1 MTMTRRTI
9 GVAVGALLA
18 GALLLGG
25 ASVALA
31 RGMTATPTGG
41 MMGSAGTSMMS
52 GSPGTGM
59 MSGAS
64 GGGMMGGGMMG
75 GASGGGMMGKGSQ
88 ATAPYDLRFMDDMIM
103 HHEGAIMSARMMISQ
118 SDHPELRDLARRIMT
133 GQQAQVDQ
141 MRAWIRQWYPG
152 KDAGPA
158 GMGSGSGGM
167 MGGGMMGGGMMGGG
181 MMGGDTSDH
190 MFLRM
195 MIPHHQ
201 IAIDMSRDA
210 LAQAQHP
217 LLKGLARSII
227 RDQSAQITEMEG
239 YLKAW
244 YGETSMRDLVGPMP
258 GMMSASRAV

>member
-1 MTMTRRTI
+1 MTMTRRTMA
-9 GVAVGALLA
+9 VAAGALLA

-25 ASVALA
+25 ASVTLA
-31 RGMTATPTGG
+31 RGMTAAPAGG
-41 MMGSAGTSMMS
+41 MMGNGAGS
-52 GSPGTGM
+52 GM
-59 MSGAS
+59 MGGSS
-64 GGGMMGGGMMG
+64 GGGMMGGSSGGMMSGSSGGMMG
-75 GASGGGMMGKGSQ
+75 GSSGSMMGNGSQ
-88 ATAPYDLRFMDDMIM
+88 ATTSYDLRFMDDMIM

-118 SDHPELRDLARRIMT
+118 SAHPALRDLARRIIA
-133 GQQAQVDQ
+133 GQQAQIDQ

-152 KDAGPA
+152 KDVGPTGMGPGSGDMMGG
-158 GMGSGSGGM
+158 GMGSGS
-167 MGGGMMGGGMMGGG
+167 GG

-210 LAQAQHP
+210 LVHAQHP
-217 LLKGLARSII
+217 LLKRLARSII

-244 YGETSMRDLVGPMP
+244 YGETSTRDVVGPMR
-258 GMMSASRAV
+258 GMM

>member
-9 GVAVGALLA
+9 GVAAGALLA

-25 ASVALA
+25 AGVALA

-41 MMGSAGTSMMS
+41 MMGGA
-52 GSPGTGM
+52 GTGM
-59 MSGAS
+59 MSGAGTDMMSGSS
-64 GGGMMGGGMMG
+64 GGGMMGGSSGNGM
-75 GASGGGMMGKGSQ
+75 ASNRPQ

-118 SDHPELRDLARRIMT
+118 SAHRELRDLARRIIA

-158 GMGSGSGGM
+158 NMGGAMMPGGIGSGSGGM
-167 MGGGMMGGGMMGGG
+167 MGS
-181 MMGGDTSDH
+181 DTSDH

-210 LAQAQHP
+210 LTHAQHP

-244 YGETSMRDLVGPMP
+244 YGETSTRDLSDPMR
-258 GMMSASRAV
+258 GMMQRFMGGVTR

>member
-9 GVAVGALLA
+9 GVAAGALLT

-25 ASVALA
+25 ASVTLA
-31 RGMTATPTGG
+31 RSMTAAPT
-41 MMGSAGTSMMS
+41 
-52 GSPGTGM
+52 
-59 MSGAS
+59 
-64 GGGMMGGGMMG
+64 GGMMG
-75 GASGGGMMGKGSQ
+75 GASAGMMGGSSGGGMMDHRPQ

-118 SDHPELRDLARRIMT
+118 SAHPELRDLARRIIA

-167 MGGGMMGGGMMGGG
+167 MSGGMMSGGMMGGG
-181 MMGGDTSDH
+181 MMGGDTSDY

-227 RDQSAQITEMEG
+227 RDQSAQITEMER
-239 YLKAW
+239 YLMAW
-244 YGETSMRDLVGPMP
+244 YGETSTRDLAGPMR
-258 GMMSASRAV
+258 GMMSASRAM